1 MFVVVVGLD
10 NKEKLDSRLQSGRLL
25 GKEQVRKRLM
35 DLQNEL
41 MVAGEEMIV
50 REFGMDI
57 NTLLFLKWII
67 SKDLL

>member
-1 MFVVVVGLD
+1 
-10 NKEKLDSRLQSGRLL
+10 
-25 GKEQVRKRLM
+25 M

-67 SKDLL
+67 NKDLL